1 MKKYTVTNYFEN
13 KEQYEGSAPHNGYR
27 EDFVLQDIEANS
39 PEEAIEIAIDYLTE
53 QFIGGIDYAP
63 FNPNVDKTED
73 DIFVRNE
80 NGEVITHYYGFEA
93 KEVGADDDDE

>member
-1 MKKYTVTNYFEN
+1 MKKYTVTNYFDD
-13 KEQYEGSAPHNGYR
+13 KEQYEGSKPHNQCAD
-27 EDFVLQDIEANS
+27 DFVMDEIEAET
-39 PEEAIEIAIDYLTE
+39 PEEAIVIAIDYLTE
-53 QFIGGIDYAP
+53 QLIGGIDYAP
-63 FNPNVDKTED
+63 YNPYVEKSED